1 MFGKKKKGPSS
12 RYEDENRRYYRQET
26 VPKRPAHARY
36 YNQRSYERQRGSSRY
51 EAREMMYD
59 DDARYERAPGRYAD
73 REDPYVRESAGR
85 RRSGAGERGRGG
97 YSRRYDSDYAY
108 ERPVRRKK
116 RHMGLK
122 IILTDLREDPV
133 KEKVFHY
140 DIQNHVLS
148 LETEPSSPIELLS
161 EQDEAR
167 YVDWLD
173 GEIFMDYTTLENIL
187 DAAGIPVEIRVD
199 WENERIYIDT
209 LEVEE

>member
-1 MFGKKKKGPSS
+1 MKRILIFMCLAFLLVSCTAGYYETTKLYVNGQLSGIPDELVTLDETDVILPIMLVLDSLGGENVGQFDRVS
-12 RYEDENRRYYRQET
+12 REIQI
-26 VPKRPAHARY
+26 
-36 YNQRSYERQRGSSRY
+36 Q
-51 EAREMMYD
+51 
-59 DDARYERAPGRYAD
+59 
-73 REDPYVRESAGR
+73 
-85 RRSGAGERGRGG
+85 
-97 YSRRYDSDYAY
+97 
-108 ERPVRRKK
+108 
-116 RHMGLK
+116 
-122 IILTDLREDPV
+122 
-133 KEKVFHY
+133 EKVFHY